1 MFEEGEEGGESVG
14 RYLTPFL
21 YISIAVALLISL
33 FSEEIISIL
42 TPESYHDSIDI
53 VIVLSMLYGS
63 YFSASNRSLF
73 LQKDSHHF
81 HSHDN
86 EHRAEHYHKHSIHNE
101 VGSNG
106 SSMGTLLA
114 GLTSGTVSFIVSQ
127 RYYKI
132 RWEYRKIAPIFMIF
146 FGSAVTMILL
156 RNLGISYEMR
166 VVVKL
171 VSLVGYLY
179 LGVKLNF
186 ISKQNYL
193 LTKKMVLC

>member
-1 MFEEGEEGGESVG
+1 MS
-14 RYLTPFL
+14 
-21 YISIAVALLISL
+21 
-33 FSEEIISIL
+33 
-42 TPESYHDSIDI
+42 
-53 VIVLSMLYGS
+53 IVLNIIINIPFIMKWG
-63 YFSASNRSLF
+63 AMG
-73 LQKDSHHF
+73 
-81 HSHDN
+81 
-86 EHRAEHYHKHSIHNE
+86 AAW
-101 VGSNG
+101 
-106 SSMGTLLA
+106 GTLLA